1 MVKEFFKKLSSILP
15 DMLEAD
21 VEDND
26 EEDEELE
33 DEELE
38 GDLSEEEMQII
49 SSYEPIPLSFALRKR
64 YLEEKGF
71 EKYEVSKEKD
81 ITLS

>member
-1 MVKEFFKKLSSILP
+1 MVKEFFKKLSSIIP

-21 VEDND
+21 VEDN
-26 EEDEELE
+26 EEDEELA
-33 DEELE
+33 D
-38 GDLSEEEMQII
+38 DLTQEEMQII
-49 SSYEPIPLSFALRKR
+49 SAYEPIPLSFALRKR

-71 EKYEVSKEKD
+71 EKYEVSKEKT